1 MTGGGMVADSKM
13 NDEQSKTGLNEGI
26 LPVQEIRAA
35 IESGMITAATPITDA
50 QLQPASLDLR
60 LGTRAWRVQSSFL
73 PGIGMT
79 VEDKLAR
86 VAMHQIDLSGGAVL
100 ERGCV
105 YIVELQE

>member
-1 MTGGGMVADSKM
+1 MTNRRAAAATTSMADASIDTNVKA
-13 NDEQSKTGLNEGI
+13 GI

-35 IESGMITAATPITDA
+35 IESGMIAAAAPITDA

-73 PGIGMT
+73 PGPGMG

-86 VAMHQIDLSGGAVL
+86 VAMHQIDLSGGRCWNAV
-100 ERGCV
+100 V
-105 YIVELQE
+105 ST